1 LRNELVGFL
10 STIAVMVIFLSL
22 RYFYKER
29 MKENMLQGNQ
39 RVVGVVILTISIIVA
54 FVLMS

>member
-1 LRNELVGFL
+1 
-10 STIAVMVIFLSL
+10 MVIFLSL

-39 RVVGVVILTISIIVA
+39 RVVGVVILIISIIVA

>member
-1 LRNELVGFL
+1 
-10 STIAVMVIFLSL
+10 MVIFLSL